1 MVAAVAR
8 RRARTVTP
16 KLEAARDDAEKRHRH
31 KLKIMEE
38 EENIRRE
45 KSSAE
50 YFKLFMECA
59 EVCRQKQ
66 ADLEARGSG
75 RDAGSF
81 FRFEYIRPPAHQTID
96 PVGIWRE
103 GRNEENG
110 GNVGREENGWHG
122 GMEENGGMAVTA
134 KSTAGGWEG
143 RKAAG
148 WRARR
153 EGRERREG
161 KRTAEWRARREG
173 RERREGKRT
182 AALPNTKS

>member
-1 MVAAVAR
+1 MTTPSTNRQNTSRWQLLTAVEPTSEEDSPAPTTAPSSR
-8 RRARTVTP
+8 KRRGGSCRRARTVTP
-16 KLEAARDDAEKRHRH
+16 KLEAARDDAE

-96 PVGIWRE
+96 PCTM
-103 GRNEENG
+103 
-110 GNVGREENGWHG
+110 H
-122 GMEENGGMAVTA
+122 
-134 KSTAGGWEG
+134 
-143 RKAAG
+143 AAQH
-148 WRARR
+148 
-153 EGRERREG
+153 
-161 KRTAEWRARREG
+161 TIPDQP
-173 RERREGKRT
+173 T
-182 AALPNTKS
+182 